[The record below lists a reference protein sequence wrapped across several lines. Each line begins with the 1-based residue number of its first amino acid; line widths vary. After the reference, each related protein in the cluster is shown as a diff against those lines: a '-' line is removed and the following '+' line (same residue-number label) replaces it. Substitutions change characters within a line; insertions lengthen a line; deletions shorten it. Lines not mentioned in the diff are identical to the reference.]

1 MAERHPREA
10 ALRRVHGSGDLF
22 AAAYGNV
29 GSSIYYALGVVAL
42 YALGL
47 TPVTFMIAG
56 LIFAFT
62 AASYAEAT
70 VLYPEAGGSS
80 SFARHAFNEAVSFF
94 AAWGQMLTYIVT
106 IAISAF
112 FVPHYLAVFWEPLGH
127 GPGDVIFGIVL
138 VGLLAALNVKGTEE
152 SSRLNLVLAIADLLT
167 QVVLVIIGLAIVFD
181 PDLLVSQVDLGVAPS
196 WGDFLLGIA
205 VGMVAYTGIE
215 TISNMAEEARDAS
228 RTIPRGVGATVI
240 AVVVLYA
247 FLPAIALSAMPVTE
261 GARGEFTT
269 ELGTTFADDPVLGI
283 VENIGLSVAL
293 TDVLEVYVGILA
305 AVILLIATNAA
316 LIGVSRLTF
325 SMGQHRQLPEGLRQV
340 HPRFK
345 TPYVAILVFSGFA
358 ALTIVPGET
367 TFLATL
373 YSFGATL
380 SFTIAHVSV
389 VRLRKLQPLA
399 ERKPDRDGN
408 PALAT
413 VGQLLAARRRGADHR
428 ACSAGLG
435 TLGGVHRRCRPR
447 PGDPRRRRRLDA
459 ASGWAPTS
467 LYRRH
472 QGLPLRQTVKVEALE
487 PLGVQEVEY
496 RSVLVAFDDDPFSE
510 EMVATAKRLGA
521 RRRRAIHVL
530 SLVNVPTHL
539 PLDARLGEQDG
550 IAQSKIERAKLICG
564 QRVTGTILRVR
575 PGPGGSGDRR
585 AGEGDR
591 RGGDRDAASLPKRR
605 AAVRQD
611 PADGARRAPH
621 PGDRRGGARARRP
634 DDAGARGRRSLRC
647 RSRRSQPARGPRIA
661 PMASPP
667 KDEVYR
673 AVTRLFAVIIAGFGA
688 AIVVVTIANG
698 GGPRSVGIWI
708 GLLFCA
714 LGLRPALPLAQDP
727 RLTPLPRR
735 PDAVRRRLLGGRLLD
750 LLLARAGRRLRPRAD
765 AAGLPRRRAR
775 LRPQHPQLRRGRV
788 DVRRARRLGDVRPP
802 RLQRAGQLRRRLG
815 DPDRLRDRDRPGGDL
830 GAALPDADLVRVHR
844 RRGRDRHRR
853 LRDRPGRGRSRS
865 PA

>member
-1 MAERHPREA
+1 MAERHPREE
-10 ALRRVHGSGDLF
+10 ALRRVHGTGALF
-22 AAAYGNV
+22 GAAYGNV

-112 FVPHYLAVFWEPLGH
+112 FVPHYLSVFWEPLGE
-127 GPGDVIFGIVL
+127 GPADVFFGIGLVAVL
-138 VGLLAALNVKGTEE
+138 ALINVKGTEE
-152 SSRLNLVLAIADLLT
+152 SARLNLVLAIADLLT

-261 GARGEFTT
+261 TANGDFSTA
-269 ELGTTFADDPVLGI
+269 LGTTYADDPVLGI
-283 VENIGLSVAL
+283 VANLGLSSGLENVM
-293 TDVLEVYVGILA
+293 EVYVGVLA

-325 SMGQHRQLPEGLRQV
+325 SMGQHRQLPEILRQI

-345 TPYVAILVFSGFA
+345 TPYVAIVVFSIVA
-358 ALTIVPGET
+358 ALTIAPGKT

-389 VRLRKLQPLA
+389 IRLRKLQPLA
-399 ERKPDRDGN
+399 KRKPDRDGN
-408 PALAT
+408 PPWRPAGS
-413 VGQLLAARRRGADHR
+413 VRVRGVDVPITAV
-428 ACSAGLG
+428 
-435 TLGGVHRRCRPR
+435 LGGIGTAVAFVVAVAL
-447 PGDPRRRRRLDA
+447 DPVILA
-459 ASGWAPTS
+459 VGGGWMVVGMASYY

-472 QGLPLRQTVKVEALE
+472 QGLPLRETVKVAALE
-487 PLGVQEVEY
+487 PLGVEEVEY
-496 RSVLVAFDDDPFSE
+496 QSVLVAFEGGSFSE
-510 EMVATAKRLGA
+510 EVVSTAKALGA

-530 SLVNVPTHL
+530 ALVEVPTHL
-539 PLDARLGEQDG
+539 PLDAPLPEEESR
-550 IAQSKIERAKLICG
+550 AQSTIERAKLIAG
-564 QRVTGTILRVR
+564 QRVSGHIEHVR
-575 PGPGGSGDRR
+575 PGQ
-585 AGEGDR
+585 AGKAIVE
-591 RGGDRDAASLPKRR
+591 DAKAIN
-605 AAVRQD
+605 A
-611 PADGARRAPH
+611 
-621 PGDRRGGARARRP
+621 
-634 DDAGARGRRSLRC
+634 
-647 RSRRSQPARGPRIA
+647 
-661 PMASPP
+661 
-667 KDEVYR
+667 
-673 AVTRLFAVIIAGFGA
+673 A
-688 AIVVVTIANG
+688 AIVVPLRYRNG
-698 GGPRSVGIWI
+698 APLYGKTLQTVLAARPCRVIVSAEPGEAGDGVPVSAGAESV
-708 GLLFCA
+708 
-714 LGLRPALPLAQDP
+714 
-727 RLTPLPRR
+727 
-735 PDAVRRRLLGGRLLD
+735 VR
-750 LLLARAGRRLRPRAD
+750 
-765 AAGLPRRRAR
+765 
-775 LRPQHPQLRRGRV
+775 
-788 DVRRARRLGDVRPP
+788 
-802 RLQRAGQLRRRLG
+802 
-815 DPDRLRDRDRPGGDL
+815 
-830 GAALPDADLVRVHR
+830 
-844 RRGRDRHRR
+844 
-853 LRDRPGRGRSRS
+853 
-865 PA
+865 